1 MRKVVALLIS
11 FWAVAAF
18 AQINDKEIVFDSEVY
33 DFGTVKFGDQ
43 KINATFIFTNNSPID
58 FEIRDIKAS
67 CGCTVPSWPEHP
79 IKPGKKG
86 IISAT
91 FDPKNLAGEVDKT
104 IEIFANYNVIMSKI
118 LTISGTILEPVQQD
132 MSKIYPGQFG
142 YLRQS
147 KNTIAFG
154 NITNTGS
161 YTDKVVF
168 INDYN
173 LPLKFTGLL
182 RSPEYVTYTMSKTV
196 IEPGDTAS
204 ISITVHA
211 DRVKDY
217 GLINSDIVFKTNDKS
232 FPLKAVKMAFFIT
245 EDFSQLS
252 KKSLKKAPKL
262 VVSQT
267 EFEFGDMREGAKSSQ
282 SLTLTNTGKTPLKIY
297 KVETHCG
304 CTSVDLEES
313 EIAAGETK
321 TVQLTFDSIFV
332 SGMAQKEVTLYT
344 NDPNK
349 HIVKLYV
356 KANVLNIQ

>member
-1 MRKVVALLIS
+1 MRQILALFIS
-11 FWAVAAF
+11 LWAISAM
-18 AQINDKEIVFDSEVY
+18 AQIDDKEIVFDSEVY

-58 FEIRDIKAS
+58 FVIRDVKAA

-132 MSKIYPGQFG
+132 LSKIYPGQFG

-154 NITNTGS
+154 NITNSGT

-173 LPLKFTGLL
+173 LPLKFNGLL
-182 RSPEYVTYTMSKTV
+182 RSPEYVTYALSKTT

-204 ISITVHA
+204 LTITVHA
-211 DRVKDY
+211 DKVGDF

-232 FPLKAVKMAFFIT
+232 FPLKAVKLAFFIT
-245 EDFSQLS
+245 EDFSKHS
-252 KKSLKKAPKL
+252 KKMLKNAPKL

-267 EFEFGDMREGAKSSQ
+267 EFQFGDMREGAKSTQ
-282 SLTLTNTGKTPLKIY
+282 SLTLTNNGKTALKIY

-304 CTSVDLEES
+304 CTTVDLEES
-313 EIAAGETK
+313 EIAAGESK
-321 TVQLTFDSIFV
+321 TVQLTFDSIFI
-332 SGMAQKEVTLYT
+332 SGMAQKEVTLFT
-344 NDPNK
+344 NDPNN

-356 KANVLNIQ
+356 KANVLNN

>member
-1 MRKVVALLIS
+1 MRKIIALMIAFGAIS
-11 FWAVAAF
+11 AF

-33 DFGTVKFGDQ
+33 DFDTVKFGEQ
-43 KINATFIFTNNSPID
+43 IINATFIFTNNSPID
-58 FEIRDIKAS
+58 FVIKDVKAS

-104 IEIFANYNVIMSKI
+104 IEIFANYSVIMSKI

-132 MSKIYPGQFG
+132 LTKIYPGQYG

-147 KNTIAFG
+147 KNTIALG
-154 NITNTGS
+154 NITNSGTF
-161 YTDKVVF
+161 TDKVVF

-173 LPLKFTGLL
+173 LPLKFNGIL
-182 RSPEYVTYTMSKTV
+182 RSPEYVTYQLSKNV
-196 IEPGDTAS
+196 VEPGDTAS
-204 ISITVHA
+204 VTITIHTDKVA
-211 DRVKDY
+211 DY

-245 EDFSQLS
+245 EDFSKLS
-252 KKSLKKAPKL
+252 RKALKQSPKL

-267 EFEFGDMREGAKSSQ
+267 LFDFGDMREGGKSTQ
-282 SLTLTNTGKTPLKIY
+282 TLTLTNTGKTALKIY

-304 CTSVDLEES
+304 CTTIDMEES
-313 EIAAGETK
+313 EIASGETK

-344 NDPNK
+344 NDPNN

-356 KANVLNIQ
+356 KANVLNN